1 MTALTRQITSRTLVA
16 TAFLAAA
23 LAGLIIALALG
34 ISATSGHSPSG
45 QGTRPA
51 SVNQP
56 PPAPGFRQPGCL
68 ACYR

>member
-1 MTALTRQITSRTLVA
+1 MTALTHRTLIA
-16 TAFLAAA
+16 AAFFAAA

-45 QGTRPA
+45 QGGRPA

-56 PPAPGFRQPGCL
+56 APGPGFRQPGCL